1 MEQTYKQVDRDF
13 VALLAD
19 LVAKQPFIRIQY
31 YSEIREFI
39 NVTAVPKELFEKNGE
54 EYLRLATGE
63 EIRLDRLVRIGDKP
77 APGYSEEYFK
87 CDI

>member
-1 MEQTYKQVDRDF
+1 MEQAYKQVDRDF
-13 VALLAD
+13 VAVLAD

-39 NVTAVPKELFEKNGE
+39 NVTAVPKELIEKNGE

-63 EIRLDRLVRIGDKP
+63 EIRLDRLVRIGDHR
-77 APGYSEEYFK
+77 APGYSEDYFK
-87 CDI
+87 CDL